1 MVTFT
6 FLNESLAIDP
16 RIGMFLPF
24 RATIVEKQGKV
35 FVMTVNPDYLCAL
48 FNNNELQQSCQFM
61 SDKYEA
67 ILEEITL

>member
-1 MVTFT
+1 
-6 FLNESLAIDP
+6 
-16 RIGMFLPF
+16 MFLPF